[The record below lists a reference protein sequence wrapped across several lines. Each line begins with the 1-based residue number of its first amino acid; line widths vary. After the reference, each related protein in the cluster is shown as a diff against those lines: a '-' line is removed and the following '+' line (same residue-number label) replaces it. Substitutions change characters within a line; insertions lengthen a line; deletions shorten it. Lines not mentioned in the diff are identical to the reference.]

1 MSNYNKYI
9 EYANKSIK
17 ELEKLIDLKKT
28 LKGKKLAEKI
38 RESGLKWITK
48 SAVDSVLHGL
58 GESNNF
64 INLTPQQKKI
74 AEKLVSLRDESLTY
88 KSPAMQG
95 VLEKLTHK
103 QWLDSQSTG
112 IGDKDHPVNSDVYND
127 VGKLTAENAEMAQS
141 DITKIIDYSEKLQ
154 SMFTV
159 NDNLEDWVKAKL
171 NHACAVS

>member
-9 EYANKSIK
+9 EYAKKSIK

-64 INLTPQQKKI
+64 SNLTPQQKKI
-74 AEKLVSLRDESLTY
+74 AEKLVSLKDESLTY
-88 KSPAMQG
+88 KSPAIQG

-103 QWLDSQSTG
+103 QW
-112 IGDKDHPVNSDVYND
+112 
-127 VGKLTAENAEMAQS
+127 
-141 DITKIIDYSEKLQ
+141 
-154 SMFTV
+154 
-159 NDNLEDWVKAKL
+159 
-171 NHACAVS
+171 